1 MINRCLQ
8 QLLGL
13 TCIRIFA
20 YLVFYLKFTQLQ
32 QVKNTMLQKLKTLKI
47 IHLAI
52 CGGVLLA

>member
-32 QVKNTMLQKLKTLKI
+32 QVKNTMLQKLKNT
-47 IHLAI
+47 
-52 CGGVLLA
+52 